1 MGSVIPK
8 TEQKRIVIIGC
19 GFAGI
24 KLARSIKDKNLQ
36 VVLVDK
42 LNYHQFQP
50 LFYQVAASGIEPSA
64 ISFPVRKIFQKR
76 ENFFFRVA
84 EVQSIDPQSKR
95 LETSVGPIGY
105 DYLVI
110 AAGATTSYFGLE
122 NVEKH
127 SFPMKTTT
135 DSIVLRNHILQ
146 SLEDSLGMTDIAKR
160 QALLNMVVIGGGPTG
175 VEVSGAIGE
184 MKNFVVPREY
194 KEMNASE
201 VRVTLIEAG
210 PRILGP
216 MSPKASMKAT
226 KYLNELGVI
235 VGVNKQ
241 VVDYDGT
248 TLKFADGTSIETNT
262 VVWAAGV
269 IGNSMPGIPAAK
281 IGRGRRIQVNRYNQ
295 VEGLD
300 GVYAL
305 GDIAMVT
312 GDEKYPQGHPQVA
325 PVAVQQASHLA
336 QNILRAENG
345 KPMKEFEYNNQG
357 SMATVGRN
365 RAVVDF
371 GGFKYYGF
379 WAWITWLFVHL
390 MSIVGTK
397 NRLIIFINWM
407 WSYFTY
413 DQSLRLIIRN
423 ENPRR

>member
-312 GDEKYPQGHPQVA
+312 GDEKYPNGHPQVA

-336 QNILRAENG
+336 KNILRAENG